1 MCSCGNKED
10 HIIARRKTADGIIVF
25 GWSDGD
31 ITFGMGRYPQG
42 IGKTRDARVRDRVLD
57 QVTLFDAGE
66 VAGLIRQVRAEV
78 RRGA

>member
-1 MCSCGNKED
+1 MCTCGNNED
-10 HIIARRKTADGIIVF
+10 HIIARRQTADGKTVF

-57 QVTLFDAGE
+57 QVSLVDASE

-78 RRGA
+78 RLGA